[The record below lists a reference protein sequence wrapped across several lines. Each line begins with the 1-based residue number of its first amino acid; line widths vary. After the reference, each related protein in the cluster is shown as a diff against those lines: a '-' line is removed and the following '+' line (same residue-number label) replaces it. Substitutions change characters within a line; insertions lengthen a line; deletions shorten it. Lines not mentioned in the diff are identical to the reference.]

1 MADVQ
6 PNRAMPVHRDILPAL
21 CLAGL
26 SPSELKVAIAVLRA
40 SWGWSETTT
49 KHRLSQ
55 TMIERLT
62 GIKDRRQ
69 MRAAL
74 AGLRLKGV
82 IDLVTDHDPK
92 GHKPAEWS
100 IAKDYDS
107 WEVPAFDVPWRQASR
122 EDPGGCEAPGGTEP
136 PRVEPS
142 EPPGVEASEP
152 PGARTPGHEAQV
164 QAQPEAQENNGR
176 SETAPGEQQ
185 VLVNEQ
191 DPAPKPVDVVADHY
205 LKRRGQTA
213 KPLAV
218 KGYTLIRNLLRKH
231 PVQALLDVIDW
242 SHDAAGSAHLRVN
255 DRNKDFTR
263 WQTIF
268 GPENFGGYTDEA
280 DDWKRAG
287 SVKAVPSKAAALTE
301 TDGSARLSYQ
311 SWSWFE
317 GELSARAIE
326 LGFTPEQVSAAW
338 AKKHKEA
345 SNVPSWVFERAVANV
360 RKERT

>member
-26 SPSELKVAIAVLRA
+26 SPSEFKVAIAVLRA

-74 AGLRLKGV
+74 AGLRLKA
-82 IDLVTDHDPK
+82 IIELVTDHDPK

-100 IAKDYDS
+100 IVKDYDS
-107 WEVPAFDVPWRQASR
+107 WEVPAFDVPWRQAVCD
-122 EDPGGCEAPGGTEP
+122 DPPGVKAPEGVEP
-136 PRVEPS
+136 PGVQAS

-152 PGARTPGHEAQV
+152 PGARTPGHEAQD
-164 QAQPEAQENNGR
+164 EAQVEENNNDR
-176 SETAPGEQQ
+176 SGTDHDVQQ
-185 VLVNEQ
+185 ILVNEPA
-191 DPAPKPVDVVADHY
+191 PAPKPIDVVAAHY
-205 LKRRGQTA
+205 LKRRGQTR
-213 KPLAV
+213 PLAE
-218 KGYTLIRNLLRKH
+218 KGYTFIRRLLRKH
-231 PVQALLDVIDW
+231 PAHDLINVIDW
-242 SHDAAGSAHLRVN
+242 SKDAHDSAHLREN

-268 GPENFGGYTDEA
+268 GPENFGGYLDEA
-280 DDWKRAG
+280 EEWEAAG
-287 SVKAVPSKAAALTE
+287 RSNEPTASPAPQLTYKA
-301 TDGSARLSYQ
+301 
-311 SWSWFE
+311 WSWFE
-317 GELSARAIE
+317 GELNARARE
-326 LGFTPEQVSAAW
+326 LEMTPEQITPEWARRHKASGQLPAW
-338 AKKHKEA
+338 AFDRAVENVKE
-345 SNVPSWVFERAVANV
+345 ERA
-360 RKERT
+360 